1 MNRSAPSLVLA
12 FLACAALMMAGC
24 DRIDPDALLARA
36 EQAALNKE
44 YRSAILDLKSVL
56 QENPQ
61 HAKARWLLSEVY
73 LDVGDGASA
82 AKELRRAQELGVGQD
97 AVLPALSR
105 ALLLQKRFDQLL
117 ALEVDNSVA
126 PNASA
131 EVLAMKALAY
141 IGKGEPGEAKSI
153 LEQAEQK
160 APHSIDVRFARARLL
175 SLEGQADQAMAQVQ
189 AINQQDPQYGA
200 AWSLRGDLLLPKEEY
215 AAAEDAFTKAIQQR
229 PYDVEDRSKRALVRA
244 SMGKSLEAA
253 EDAAALQKMA
263 PAYHMGY
270 YLTGVLH
277 FQDGRLEQAK
287 DALERALD
295 LSPQHFHTIF
305 ALASIETRLG
315 NANRARQLS
324 EQAAAMQPNYI
335 PARELSAHWLIRD
348 GKGAEAE
355 QLVRPIT
362 VVKPEDQRS
371 RDLLAASLLVQGR
384 TEEAAE
390 IFRGTA
396 ERKTDDFDTQLR
408 AGAGLL
414 AAGDAVAG
422 TKMLERAVEMSPENP
437 IANARLVA
445 GLMQQQATNE
455 GLRAAEAYLERKPN
469 DPGALNLL
477 AMAQLAAGNRD
488 AAVAT
493 YERALQTDPGN
504 LEASRRLATL
514 ALQAKDQLKAIEYS
528 NTGLSGH
535 SSDLTLLLIQA
546 QAAKE
551 TGDAVL
557 QEKALQ
563 MAIDSHPDELGPK
576 ALMARLLLEKN
587 DPEKALLVLSNIS
600 DDKHSGVLYARAE
613 AYYRLN
619 RISEARRD
627 LEALAVLA
635 PDSVELQY
643 QLARIY
649 DAQGDLP
656 KLETT
661 LNRILAQAPD
671 DARARVA
678 KARLAIVAGRLDEAR
693 ALLESQE
700 VAAMGESTDVLLT
713 RVALAQGSGDR
724 ESEVDSARRLYSL
737 DPNRRHLL
745 MLSRASVRNGDAT
758 ASENLLLQWL
768 RKNSDD
774 VVVMSELA
782 NHYVG
787 QGKVDD
793 AVAMLRKIEAIDK
806 NNLYALNNLAWYLRK
821 LTPNEARSFGRR
833 AFELAPDEPTV
844 IDTYAVVLAESK
856 DYRAALSILD
866 KAIQQSRDPAMLELR
881 RAMVLDE
888 AGDRASAIAELQRLA
903 VSGTSSETKEQAG
916 TLLKQLQGQN

>member
-362 VVKPEDQRS
+362 VVKPEDQRA

-422 TKMLERAVEMSPENP
+422 TKMLERAVEMSPD
-437 IANARLVA
+437 ICA
-445 GLMQQQATNE
+445 G
-455 GLRAAEAYLERKPN
+455 
-469 DPGALNLL
+469 
-477 AMAQLAAGNRD
+477 
-488 AAVAT
+488 
-493 YERALQTDPGN
+493 
-504 LEASRRLATL
+504 
-514 ALQAKDQLKAIEYS
+514 
-528 NTGLSGH
+528 
-535 SSDLTLLLIQA
+535 
-546 QAAKE
+546 
-551 TGDAVL
+551 
-557 QEKALQ
+557 
-563 MAIDSHPDELGPK
+563 
-576 ALMARLLLEKN
+576 
-587 DPEKALLVLSNIS
+587 
-600 DDKHSGVLYARAE
+600 
-613 AYYRLN
+613 
-619 RISEARRD
+619 
-627 LEALAVLA
+627 
-635 PDSVELQY
+635 
-643 QLARIY
+643 
-649 DAQGDLP
+649 
-656 KLETT
+656 
-661 LNRILAQAPD
+661 
-671 DARARVA
+671 
-678 KARLAIVAGRLDEAR
+678 
-693 ALLESQE
+693 
-700 VAAMGESTDVLLT
+700 
-713 RVALAQGSGDR
+713 
-724 ESEVDSARRLYSL
+724 
-737 DPNRRHLL
+737 
-745 MLSRASVRNGDAT
+745 
-758 ASENLLLQWL
+758 
-768 RKNSDD
+768 
-774 VVVMSELA
+774 
-782 NHYVG
+782 
-787 QGKVDD
+787 
-793 AVAMLRKIEAIDK
+793 
-806 NNLYALNNLAWYLRK
+806 
-821 LTPNEARSFGRR
+821 
-833 AFELAPDEPTV
+833 
-844 IDTYAVVLAESK
+844 
-856 DYRAALSILD
+856 
-866 KAIQQSRDPAMLELR
+866 
-881 RAMVLDE
+881 
-888 AGDRASAIAELQRLA
+888 
-903 VSGTSSETKEQAG
+903 
-916 TLLKQLQGQN
+916 